1 MAKPTRPLLLTM
13 HLHSQG
19 HMPPK
24 DWVWAVSAGLLAM
37 ILYLPALQYGLIW
50 DDPSYYHFIAQ
61 APLREIL
68 LGSPSFQ
75 YYRPLTLLLFRALL
89 TPTGSVRIV
98 PAHLLQ
104 LLWHGLN
111 TTLALPALVAVGAD
125 RHSARWAAVLFA
137 LYPFSF
143 QAVAWQATSHPWGM
157 LWILLSLALAG
168 QYARRNRPKALI
180 LSAASYGIALLCN
193 EMAVPFLALF
203 LWIALRRPATFPRRY
218 VLWPWLHTCL
228 AVAYTASW
236 VVLPRKQGLA
246 GIVLDTR
253 VLAYLLQGAV
263 HPLARILGWAHWRP
277 SGLATMAVFGAAIIV
292 LLTILLLLRRFE
304 AAAAGGLIYLAG
316 ILPIWVGLSWE
327 YVRIGERLLYP
338 ASLGVAAWSGSL
350 IAAILEL
357 RSRWRWVLATLVAA
371 GLVLPAMEHITTFH
385 RLYAHGSKFMDQV
398 NAVVVE
404 RHPADLLVVNAPD
417 RLRLRPSPYPV
428 GYWGIVLAPVVQNLE
443 DYARGSG
450 AETTATTRSVAAP
463 ALGGNE
469 RAASPYH
476 VEMRGIPLS
485 QTELVEAILAA
496 NDVYLTTY
504 HDDGRVVLHWAGRAA
519 RGSSE
524 SGDVVAQWDGG
535 LYLRAYALNCDASGR
550 LWLTLDWY
558 ASTPLPPDET
568 VFVHLLDREGHYVD
582 GADGDP
588 LHGLFPLHLW
598 LTPVAVMDHRPLPWK
613 ADLLDSHSITVGI
626 YNRATGSRRTAW
638 LATGQRV
645 PADELTLPMHT
656 EPQ

>member
-13 HLHSQG
+13 HLYPQG

-24 DWVWAVSAGLLAM
+24 DWAWTAGAGLLAM
-37 ILYLPALQYGLIW
+37 ILYLPSLQYGLIW
-50 DDPSYYHFIAQ
+50 DDPSYYRFIAQ

-89 TPTGSVRIV
+89 TPMGSVRIV

-111 TTLALPALVAVGAD
+111 TTLALPALVAVGVD
-125 RHSARWAAVLFA
+125 RHSARWGAVLFA

-157 LWILLSLALAG
+157 LWILLALTLAG
-168 QYARRNRPKALI
+168 HYVRWQRRPSLL
-180 LSAASYGIALLCN
+180 LSVASYGIALLSN

-203 LWIALRRPATFPRRY
+203 LWLAARQRSFPRRY

-228 AVAYTASW
+228 AIAYTGAW
-236 VVLPRKQGLA
+236 MVLPRKQGLA

-263 HPLARILGWAHWRP
+263 QPLARLLGWARWRP
-277 SGLATMAVFGAAIIV
+277 SGLAAMAVFGAAIIV
-292 LLTILLLLRRFE
+292 FLIILLLLRRFE
-304 AAAAGGLIYLAG
+304 PAAAGGLIYLAG
-316 ILPIWVGLSWE
+316 ILPILVGLSWE

-338 ASLGVAAWSGSL
+338 ASLGVAAWGGGL
-350 IAAILEL
+350 IAAILDL
-357 RSRWRWVLATLVAA
+357 RSRWRWVLATLVAT

-385 RLYAHGSKFMDQV
+385 QLYARGSKFMNQV
-398 NAVVVE
+398 SAIVVE

-428 GYWGIVLAPVVQNLE
+428 GYWGLVLAPVVQNLE

-450 AETTATTRSVAAP
+450 AETIATTRSVAAP
-463 ALGGNE
+463 TLGADE

-496 NDVYLTTY
+496 TDVCLTTY
-504 HDDGRVVLHWAGRAA
+504 HDDGRVMLHWAGRAA

-524 SGDVVAQWDGG
+524 GETAIARWDGG
-535 LYLRAYALNCDASGR
+535 LCLRTYALDRDPCDQ
-550 LWLTLDWY
+550 LWLTLDWH
-558 ASTPLPPDET
+558 AMAPLPPEET

-598 LTPVAVMDHRPLPWK
+598 PSPVAVIDHRPLPWK

-626 YNRATGSRRTAW
+626 YNRMTGLRRPAW
-638 LATGQRV
+638 LPTGERV
-645 PADELTLPMHT
+645 PGDELVLPMPT
-656 EPQ
+656 ELW